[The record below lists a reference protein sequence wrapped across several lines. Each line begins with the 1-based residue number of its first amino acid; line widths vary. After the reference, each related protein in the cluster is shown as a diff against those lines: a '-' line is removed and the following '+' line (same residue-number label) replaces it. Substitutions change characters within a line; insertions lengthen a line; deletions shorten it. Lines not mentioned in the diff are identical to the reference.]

1 MKQFLELGKLINTH
15 GIKGEMK
22 LDYWCDDISYLK
34 QLKLVYLDDSGN
46 NHLTL
51 LSVRPQK
58 NNAIVK
64 FSEITSIEQAE
75 DYKNKIIYCNRDD
88 AEIDDEANYIA
99 DLIGCA
105 VVDVDTNENYGAVFD
120 VVNYGASDILDV
132 VFEKKHR
139 FVPVIEDVVKSVDIN
154 DAVIK
159 IKYMKG
165 LFDED

>member
-1 MKQFLELGKLINTH
+1 MKQYLELGKLINTH

-46 NHLTL
+46 NQLTL
-51 LSVRPQK
+51 LSARPQK

-64 FSEITSIEQAE
+64 FAEITSIEQAE

-88 AEIDDEANYIA
+88 AEIDEEANYIA
-99 DLIGCA
+99 DLIGCT
-105 VVDVDTNENYGAVFD
+105 VVDVDTNENYGTVFD